1 MVGAHATS
9 LVVLLLPVVA
19 IYATETQ
26 PKTRWYDGLEGVKV
40 INPAYASQHVVD
52 DIFESQY
59 DGQFNEQRYA
69 LLLTSGVYPKDFH
82 IKVGYY
88 TSVIGVGTA
97 PSRVR
102 LRSVTSKNGAS
113 GHATNNFW
121 RSFEGISLWSEG
133 AVWAVS
139 QGAPLR
145 RSVIEGNLL
154 LSDAGGFSSG
164 GFLADVK
171 VVGRVEL
178 GSQQQ
183 WFFRNAD
190 LQGGLGCPGGWNYV
204 FVGVNGVSPQ
214 AAKDCRGDT
223 PGKVSIVTHTP
234 RIAEKPFLVQEDDAE
249 TWHIYVPAYGHTPSS
264 GSTGD
269 HRTRVDRRLRMED
282 EIFIARPGDTDEDI
296 NQGIAGRRGLLLTP
310 GIYRLKGAIVVRTE
324 GFVVLGIGFP
334 TLIATTGNP
343 AVQIESGLSDV
354 RIAGLLIEAGTPVGW
369 ATPVW
374 PLLRWG
380 THVAA
385 SQGQGAR
392 ASGVLTDVF
401 VRVGAFKYQ
410 GCAVVRSDILMEI
423 NSDDVVL
430 DNTWVWHADHD
441 DCGTNPEVGAH
452 GKSDQ
457 CKSIHGLVVRGRRV
471 TAYGLSVEH
480 IVGRDQLLWTGEG
493 GEMYFYQSELPYHS
507 RNRYAGYTVAPSV
520 AAHAAW
526 GLGVYIIGGD
536 VKVKAAF
543 SVPPLVK
550 ATNLF
555 SVVIHGRPNQFRNI
569 VCSQLNEGGG
579 ERCFQPESCQSMR
592 CFLASVPRWS
602 PVPEESPRLDAAS
615 PSLRPATAPGWLMP
629 APAPAGKASS
639 VRASTARNALPG
651 SGHGVLASCRD
662 PAATSWSL
670 SCAAHDW
677 LLPVPLPLL
686 VGVFTFFLVV
696 FFAPLLLACR
706 YLCSAG
712 PGGVSD
718 VLAAFSPVPEVC
730 APCEGKFRQGSCE
743 SF

>member
-1 MVGAHATS
+1 
-9 LVVLLLPVVA
+9 
-19 IYATETQ
+19 
-26 PKTRWYDGLEGVKV
+26 
-40 INPAYASQHVVD
+40 
-52 DIFESQY
+52 
-59 DGQFNEQRYA
+59 
-69 LLLTSGVYPKDFH
+69 
-82 IKVGYY
+82 
-88 TSVIGVGTA
+88 
-97 PSRVR
+97 
-102 LRSVTSKNGAS
+102 
-113 GHATNNFW
+113 
-121 RSFEGISLWSEG
+121 
-133 AVWAVS
+133 
-139 QGAPLR
+139 
-145 RSVIEGNLL
+145 
-154 LSDAGGFSSG
+154 
-164 GFLADVK
+164 
-171 VVGRVEL
+171 
-178 GSQQQ
+178 
-183 WFFRNAD
+183 
-190 LQGGLGCPGGWNYV
+190 
-204 FVGVNGVSPQ
+204 
-214 AAKDCRGDT
+214 
-223 PGKVSIVTHTP
+223 
-234 RIAEKPFLVQEDDAE
+234 
-249 TWHIYVPAYGHTPSS
+249 
-264 GSTGD
+264 
-269 HRTRVDRRLRMED
+269 
-282 EIFIARPGDTDEDI
+282 
-296 NQGIAGRRGLLLTP
+296 
-310 GIYRLKGAIVVRTE
+310 
-324 GFVVLGIGFP
+324 
-334 TLIATTGNP
+334 
-343 AVQIESGLSDV
+343 
-354 RIAGLLIEAGTPVGW
+354 
-369 ATPVW
+369 
-374 PLLRWG
+374 
-380 THVAA
+380 
-385 SQGQGAR
+385 
-392 ASGVLTDVF
+392 
-401 VRVGAFKYQ
+401 
-410 GCAVVRSDILMEI
+410 VRSDILMEI

-430 DNTWVWHADHD
+430 DNAWVWHADHD
-441 DCGTNPEVGAH
+441 DCGTNPEVGAY

-457 CKSIHGLVVRGRRV
+457 CRSTHGLVVRGRRV

-480 IVGRDQLLWTGEG
+480 IVAGEQVLWTGEG
-493 GEMYFYQSELPYHS
+493 GETYFYQSELPYHS
-507 RNRYAGYTVAPSV
+507 RTAYTSYTVAPDV
-520 AAHAAW
+520 EMHTAV